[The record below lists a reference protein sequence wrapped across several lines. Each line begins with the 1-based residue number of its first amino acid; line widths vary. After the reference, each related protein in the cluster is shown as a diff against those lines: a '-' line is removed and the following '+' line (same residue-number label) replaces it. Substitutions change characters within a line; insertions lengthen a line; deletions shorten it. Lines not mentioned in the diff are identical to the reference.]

1 MLSDFLR
8 TLRVGVLCSK
18 RAPGLATLVHHPMRG
33 VMYDVTCVITTDES
47 AVPHTHDVPLLSHP
61 IHPFC
66 ESLGLPLRDDTARRL
81 YDSETAQALHRLGVD
96 TVLLLGYVYRIT
108 APLLDAFPNRIL
120 NLHDSDLPKY
130 PGLHAT
136 RDAVRAGE
144 SFTRSSVHIVTAEID
159 RGPVVLRSE
168 RFDVAP
174 FAFAAAE
181 AGEEDIVRAY
191 AYAQREWMMRSAWG
205 ELAVRA
211 MEMVAAGAVSEAVE
225 AVA

>member
-1 MLSDFLR
+1 MLSDFR
-8 TLRVGVLCSK
+8 TLRVGVLCSR
-18 RAPGLATLVHHPMRG
+18 RAPGLAALIRHPMRG
-33 VMYDVTCVITTDES
+33 VMYDLSCVITTDE
-47 AVPHTHDVPLLSHP
+47 AMVFDTRDVPLLSHP

-66 ESLGLPLRDDTARRL
+66 DSLGLPLRDDTARRL
-81 YDSETAQALHRLGVD
+81 YDSETAQVLHRLGVD
-96 TVLLLGYVYRIT
+96 TVLLLGYVYRVT

-120 NLHDSDLPKY
+120 NIHDSDLPKY

-136 RDAVRAGE
+136 RDAIRGGE
-144 SFTRSSVHIVTAEID
+144 KFTRSSVHIVTAEID
-159 RGPVVLRSE
+159 RGPVVLHSE

-174 FAFAAAE
+174 FAYAAAE

-211 MEMVAAGAVSEAVE
+211 MEMVAAGALEE

>member
-1 MLSDFLR
+1 MLNDFR
-8 TLRVGVLCSK
+8 TLRVGILCSR
-18 RAPGLATLVHHPMRG
+18 RAPGLAALLHHPMRG
-33 VMYDVTCVITTDES
+33 VMYELACVITTNEA
-47 AVPHTHDVPLLSHP
+47 AVLDTGDVPLLSHP

-66 ESLGLPLRDDTARRL
+66 EGLGVPLRDDAARRL
-81 YDSETAQALHRLGVD
+81 YDSETAQALHRIGVD

-108 APLLDAFPNRIL
+108 APLLDAFSNRIL
-120 NLHDSDLPKY
+120 NIHDSDLPKY

-136 RDAVRAGE
+136 RDAVVAGE
-144 SFTRSSVHIVTAEID
+144 TFTRSAVHIVTPEID

-174 FAFAAAE
+174 FVHAAAE
-181 AGEEDIVRAY
+181 AGEDDIIRAY

-205 ELAVRA
+205 PLAVKA
-211 MEMVAAGAVSEAVE
+211 LEMVAAGELAE

>member
-1 MLSDFLR
+1 MLSDFH
-8 TLRVGVLCSK
+8 TLRVGVLCSR
-18 RAPGLATLVHHPMRG
+18 RAPGLAALLRHPMRG
-33 VMYDVTCVITTDES
+33 VMYDLSCVITTNEAMVFD
-47 AVPHTHDVPLLSHP
+47 TRDVPLLSHP

-81 YDSETAQALHRLGVD
+81 YDSETAQVLHRIGVD

-108 APLLDAFPNRIL
+108 APLLDAFPHRIL
-120 NLHDSDLPKY
+120 NIHDSDLPKY

-136 RDAVRAGE
+136 RDAVRSGE
-144 SFTRSSVHIVTAEID
+144 RFTRSSVHVVTPEID

-168 RFDVAP
+168 PFEVAP
-174 FAFAAAE
+174 FAYAAAE

-205 ELAVRA
+205 PLAVRA
-211 MEMVAAGAVSEAVE
+211 LEMVAAGDLVE

>member
-1 MLSDFLR
+1 MLNDFR

-18 RAPGLATLVHHPMRG
+18 RAPGIAALLHHPMRG
-33 VMYDVTCVITTDES
+33 VMYDVACVITTDEA
-47 AVPHTHDVPLLSHP
+47 AVLHTSDVPLLSHP

-66 ESLGLPLRDDTARRL
+66 EGLGLPLRDDTARRL

-108 APLLDAFPNRIL
+108 APLLDAFPNSIL
-120 NLHDSDLPKY
+120 NIHDSDLPKY

-136 RDAVRAGE
+136 RDAIRAGE
-144 SFTRSSVHIVTAEID
+144 PYTRSSVHVVTAEID

-174 FAFAAAE
+174 FVHAAAE

-205 ELAVRA
+205 AMAVNVL
-211 MEMVAAGAVSEAVE
+211 EMVAAGAMSEVVE